1 MCVYECVMCVLGGGQ
16 ISELYFFN
24 SIYIAKQLLYLIL
37 ALHHRLDMHVVYLSC
52 QPSWE
57 VICHFHNPML
67 YGNNYDTFHILS
79 ARDLYNCEN
88 VINRSENTH
97 THSLRTLK
105 SHCLLFKK
113 SSSFWRE
120 MNQWFDSNRFLF
132 FPNKYKRFY
141 IVLYIHVSYILSC
154 NESIGCVNIIYIY
167 ISEFAEKNTVSR
179 LSIVNTNQLIS
190 YIVALPIRAYPY
202 SQ

>member
-1 MCVYECVMCVLGGGQ
+1 MNQHLIGVNEHIQIHMCVNVCVWVCGVCVGGGGQ

-37 ALHHRLDMHVVYLSC
+37 ALHHRLHMHVVYLSC

-97 THSLRTLK
+97 THTHFELWNHTVYFLKNRHRFGGKWINGSTPTDFCSSLININVFI
-105 SHCLLFKK
+105 S
-113 SSSFWRE
+113 
-120 MNQWFDSNRFLF
+120 
-132 FPNKYKRFY
+132 FY
-141 IVLYIHVSYILSC
+141 I
-154 NESIGCVNIIYIY
+154 
-167 ISEFAEKNTVSR
+167 FMSR
-179 LSIVNTNQLIS
+179 TYCHAMKAS
-190 YIVALPIRAYPY
+190 VALI
-202 SQ
+202 